1 MSTTPKMPAPKKL
14 LVAGGIF
21 LIPAVIIIAAIVS
34 LTHKTA
40 KTTAKPGS
48 GSAFNTALPSP
59 NLPKGE
65 RNKLEIYMAAQQD
78 SIKAR
83 QERAKDPYPL
93 SGPAVNAPVSS
104 SFSGNSLKMP
114 ASPSSLSIPADANE
128 QKVNER
134 LQKIYAAL
142 GQSTGVS
149 SPTNAPGT
157 TTWSS
162 TSPYSS
168 LQVDRLEK
176 MIATLQTKDTS
187 TSPQLQQVNQAL
199 DKILAIQH
207 PNKSPARADTS
218 KVNAAQVSAQPLP
231 VSTDFS
237 ATSISSESNA
247 FFGTSDDIDSSESGT
262 NAVMAVVHST
272 QTIVSGAIVKLRLLQ
287 DIYIRGQRIPANS
300 FIYGPATITG
310 ERITVQLTNVAY
322 AEKIFPI
329 ALKVYDA
336 ADGLEGI
343 YVPGMITRDIVKE
356 NMSQGVSGLTLGTL
370 DPSLGAQAASAGIET
385 ARNLLSRKIRLVKAT
400 LKEGH
405 LVILR
410 PLSQNQ

>member
-1 MSTTPKMPAPKKL
+1 
-14 LVAGGIF
+14 
-21 LIPAVIIIAAIVS
+21 
-34 LTHKTA
+34 
-40 KTTAKPGS
+40 
-48 GSAFNTALPSP
+48 
-59 NLPKGE
+59 
-65 RNKLEIYMAAQQD
+65 
-78 SIKAR
+78 
-83 QERAKDPYPL
+83 
-93 SGPAVNAPVSS
+93 
-104 SFSGNSLKMP
+104 
-114 ASPSSLSIPADANE
+114 
-128 QKVNER
+128 
-134 LQKIYAAL
+134 
-142 GQSTGVS
+142 
-149 SPTNAPGT
+149 
-157 TTWSS
+157 
-162 TSPYSS
+162 
-168 LQVDRLEK
+168 
-176 MIATLQTKDTS
+176 
-187 TSPQLQQVNQAL
+187 
-199 DKILAIQH
+199 
-207 PNKSPARADTS
+207 
-218 KVNAAQVSAQPLP
+218 
-231 VSTDFS
+231 
-237 ATSISSESNA
+237 
-247 FFGTSDDIDSSESGT
+247 
-262 NAVMAVVHST
+262 MAVVHST